1 MYSKEDIRDASLPIT
16 PSEAETGE
24 GVQNKQ
30 RAISKYMDIA
40 NPLRCTWDVLG
51 DKAKLKNTYNY
62 LRELA

>member
-40 NPLRCTWDVLG
+40 NPLHGMYLG
-51 DKAKLKNTYNY
+51 M
-62 LRELA
+62 RQS